1 MEKVIDIKLSD
12 IDDFPKH
19 PFKVIENEDMYNM
32 RDSIIENGV
41 LVPALVRPKPNGKYE
56 MVSGHRR
63 KFASKLANKE
73 TIPCIVREL
82 TDDEATI
89 IMVDS
94 NLQREKV
101 LPSEK
106 AFAYKMKLE
115 ALKRQGF
122 RTDLTS
128 VQLEQKLKN
137 KTSRKKIAEDMNESE
152 ATIQRYIRLTNLIPE
167 LLEMVDNDVMGLT
180 PSIGLTPSVKI
191 SFLTQEEQYFLLDYI
206 ECNEVT
212 PSLSQAIDL
221 KELSEKHE
229 LDSDKIQEILS
240 VRKPN
245 QIPKISFHEEKI
257 ISLLPKNIEYDQ
269 IEDYVVKCMKFYS
282 RYLKQ
287 KEKSA
292 KMDAR

>member
-1 MEKVIDIKLSD
+1 M
-12 IDDFPKH
+12 
-19 PFKVIENEDMYNM
+19 
-32 RDSIIENGV
+32 
-41 LVPALVRPKPNGKYE
+41 
-56 MVSGHRR
+56 
-63 KFASKLANKE
+63 
-73 TIPCIVREL
+73 
-82 TDDEATI
+82 
-89 IMVDS
+89 
-94 NLQREKV
+94 
-101 LPSEK
+101 
-106 AFAYKMKLE
+106 
-115 ALKRQGF
+115 
-122 RTDLTS
+122 
-128 VQLEQKLKN
+128 
-137 KTSRKKIAEDMNESE
+137 
-152 ATIQRYIRLTNLIPE
+152 
-167 LLEMVDNDVMGLT
+167 
-180 PSIGLTPSVKI
+180 
-191 SFLTQEEQYFLLDYI
+191 LDYI

-292 KMDAR
+292 KMDARWGKSTFSTTSPPYNPPFKLLTVYKLTEKN